1 MSDIS
6 DGDREKVLDAKS
18 DGMSVALIS
27 RRFGMPEHEVRDI
40 LREEIARRS
49 DGDFLRESWSLTL
62 RRLEI
67 MEAKFG
73 RQAIDNLDQGAALV
87 ALRANERRASL
98 SNAGSTTINMM
109 MTPAPA
115 KRQLSIEDLIQRHKR
130 LNNALGV
137 QEDDATVER
146 AVLAVHSVEKP
157 NGEDDEAP

>member
-1 MSDIS
+1 MSDMS
-6 DGDREKVLDAKS
+6 DVSDEDREKILDAKS
-18 DGMSVALIS
+18 DGMPIAAIARQFSVS
-27 RRFGMPEHEVRDI
+27 EHEVRDI

-109 MTPAPA
+109 MTPAPH
-115 KRQLSIEDLIQRHKR
+115 RPQRTIEELIERHKR

-137 QEDDATVER
+137 REDDATVER
-146 AVLAVHSVEKP
+146 AVLAVHKP
-157 NGEDDEAP
+157 EDAEAA

>member
-1 MSDIS
+1 
-6 DGDREKVLDAKS
+6 
-18 DGMSVALIS
+18 
-27 RRFGMPEHEVRDI
+27 
-40 LREEIARRS
+40 
-49 DGDFLRESWSLTL
+49 
-62 RRLEI
+62 

-98 SNAGSTTINMM
+98 SNAGSTTVNMM

-115 KRQLSIEDLIQRHKR
+115 KLQLSIEDLIQRHRR
-130 LNNALGV
+130 LNNALGI

-157 NGEDDEAP
+157 NGEDDDAP